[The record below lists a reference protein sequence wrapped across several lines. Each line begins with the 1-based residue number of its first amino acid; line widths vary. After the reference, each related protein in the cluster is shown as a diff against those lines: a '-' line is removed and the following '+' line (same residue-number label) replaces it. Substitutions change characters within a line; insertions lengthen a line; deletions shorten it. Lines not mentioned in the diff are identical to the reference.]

1 MTQTTLTG
9 GESGSGDESDDQTS
23 AEAESTSA
31 TSSPSAAITSTSE
44 DGSNGYARLAPPE
57 QRGGDSCCPWCL
69 ASTETFVEHDDGSVG
84 CGHCSASIPVGMEW
98 YERGEKIVVGPNRE
112 I

>member
-31 TSSPSAAITSTSE
+31 ASSSSSVITSTSD
-44 DGSNGYARLAPPE
+44 DGGNGHARLAPPE
-57 QRGGDSCCPWCL
+57 QRGGDGCCPWCL
-69 ASTETFVEHDDGSVG
+69 ASAETFVEHDDGSVG
-84 CGHCSASIPVGMEW
+84 CGYCSVSIPVGEEW
-98 YERGEKIVVGPNRE
+98 YENGEKVVVHPE
-112 I
+112 A